1 MRTKLIAAII
11 VVVALAAGGWF
22 AYTRFAHPTATDNAA
37 SADDGP
43 LTISS
48 FNDRRAEVRRKA
60 LEEFGHS
67 RDKCLD
73 EELLPLLHDSEADI
87 RTRCEALLRERG
99 LTNKEIDL
107 GRMVSDPSPM
117 KRLQVIDR
125 LPADADLDPEVW
137 LQRLTQDSSPA
148 VRIGAARAAMD
159 PTSPLGVNL
168 TDRVREMA
176 QKDPDGTVRQIAEY
190 LLRTRTPQ

>member
-1 MRTKLIAAII
+1 MRTKLIAAI
-11 VVVALAAGGWF
+11 VVLAALAAGGWF
-22 AYTRFAHPTATDNAA
+22 AYTRFTRPAATDIAA
-37 SADDGP
+37 NVEEGP
-43 LTISS
+43 LTIASLLDS
-48 FNDRRAEVRRKA
+48 RAEVRRKA

-73 EELLPLLHDSEADI
+73 EELLPLLHDAEADI
-87 RTRCEALLRERG
+87 RTRSEALLRERG
-99 LTNKEIDL
+99 LTDKEIEL
-107 GRMVSDPSPM
+107 GRVVSDPSPL

-137 LQRLTQDSSPA
+137 LQRLTQDPSPA

-168 TDRVREMA
+168 TERVREMA
-176 QKDPDGTVRQIAEY
+176 QKDPDGTVRQIAEF
-190 LLRTRTPQ
+190 LIRSRTAQ